1 MTGIQMHKLIDTEPD
16 DEAIDIDPNNLALK
30 NAYASKSLLSKL
42 LSETNISEDRG
53 IVLLSLQDGPIVAH
67 EIIDGILKTGLI
79 DDITSAY
86 VLKKPTP
93 QESIMGVQRISDIK
107 TINGKVIKGG
117 AALSA
122 FYDGSKGEYFLNSVE
137 TLKDISIKQ
146 TSLNVYFPRSR
157 IPHIN
162 RTLESFDEV
171 FDINLGYAIDTS
183 VEEPRSA
190 DFYDLLKSVPDI
202 GEELNLVGGHI
213 RKFLYDYDAIYGSPL
228 KAVEIVRAIILGKL
242 SEDTK
247 GISYIELF
255 KRLDPFYSKVSRL
268 DPYFKEIKDRNT
280 ITKELINQM
289 RNHRLVSLTLGQ
301 NPKLIKGDAWAD
313 DSIIVKPWLDFYREI
328 ITG

>member
-1 MTGIQMHKLIDTEPD
+1 MHKLIDTEPEN
-16 DEAIDIDPNNLALK
+16 EAIDIDPNNLALK

-42 LSETNISEDRG
+42 LKETNVSEDRG

-67 EIIDGILKTGLI
+67 EIIDGIINTRLI
-79 DDITSAY
+79 DDITSVY

-93 QESIMGVQRISDIK
+93 QESIMGVHKISDIK

-137 TLKDISIKQ
+137 TLMDISTKQ

-162 RTLESFDEV
+162 RTLESFDKD

-190 DFYDLLKSVPDI
+190 DFYDLLKRVPDI
-202 GEELNLVGGHI
+202 SKEMNLVEGHI
-213 RKFLYDYDAIYGSPL
+213 RKFLYDYDARYGSPL
-228 KAVEIVRAIILGKL
+228 KAVEIVRAFILGKL
-242 SEDTK
+242 SEDTR

-255 KRLDPFYSKVSRL
+255 KRLDPYYISFSKL

-289 RNHRLVSLTLGQ
+289 RNHRLVSLTPGQ
-301 NPKLIKGDAWAD
+301 DPKLIKGDAWAD
-313 DSIIVKPWLDFYREI
+313 DSIIVKPWLDFYREL
-328 ITG
+328 ITE